1 MEQLVIHLLESL
13 IQRKQIEI
21 NKISGLDKM
30 NDHHQILLL
39 SGRVVE
45 LDFMIQR
52 LHELIHYHNSIK
64 ITQK

>member
-52 LHELIHYHNSIK
+52 LYELIHYHNSIK